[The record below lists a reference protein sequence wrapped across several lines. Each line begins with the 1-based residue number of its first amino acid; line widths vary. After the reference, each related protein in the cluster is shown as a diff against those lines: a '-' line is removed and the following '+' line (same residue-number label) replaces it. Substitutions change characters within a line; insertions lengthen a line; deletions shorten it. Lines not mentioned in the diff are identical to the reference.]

1 MNRRIFV
8 GWCAAT
14 ILTFALLASS
24 RASAAQSDVYFNVTL
39 RSAGQAR
46 IHAAVYAS
54 SSARAG
60 VTILAVPGF
69 TETAAIYQPLATAIF
84 ADHILGKVVQRIV
97 AIEMPG
103 HGLSSAPSGL
113 PNGALFGDLAIEDNV
128 SVVLQA
134 IDELRSLHLG
144 ASVIM
149 GHSMGGLEVL
159 ASQETLLSHGSTL
172 AAHGIFGAVLLA
184 PVPPANSQYTRGPL
198 PDLSSFITSDPSLGT
213 YLFLPPPVAQIDG
226 AYTTTAGTLVPNA
239 PTPDQIAP
247 YNDKEPITT
256 VLQLVASTPPRPT
269 VRAQAFALTKG
280 TVLSIL
286 SFSED
291 VLVPAADMAPLFSLM
306 TGKVTPLYRPI
317 VAPDAV
323 HSMFVSN
330 PNGLLDALI
339 DVL

>member
-8 GWCAAT
+8 TWCAAT
-14 ILTFALLASS
+14 VLTFALLASA
-24 RASAAQSDVYFNVTL
+24 RASAAQSDVYFNVTV
-39 RSAGQAR
+39 RSAGQAH
-46 IHAAVYAS
+46 IHAAVYTN

-84 ADHILGKVVQRIV
+84 ADRILGKVVQRIV

-103 HGLSSAPSGL
+103 HGLSSLPTGLPSGT
-113 PNGALFGDLAIEDNV
+113 LFGDLAIEDDV
-128 SVVLQA
+128 GVVVQA
-134 IDELRSLHLG
+134 IDALRGLHLG

-159 ASQETLLSHGSTL
+159 ASQEQLLSQGSTL

-184 PVPPANSQYTRGPL
+184 PVPPGNSVYNRGPL
-198 PDLSSFITSDPSLGT
+198 PDLSPFIVTDPSLGS
-213 YLFLPPPVAQIDG
+213 YLFLPPPIAQIDG

-247 YNDKEPITT
+247 YNDKEPLT
-256 VLQLVASTPPRPT
+256 VTLQLAVGTPARPT
-269 VRAQAFALTKG
+269 VRSQAFALSKG
-280 TVLSIL
+280 TVLAIL

-291 VLVPAADMAPLFSLM
+291 VLVPADNLDDLFTLM
-306 TGKVTPLYRPI
+306 TGRLTPLYRPI

-330 PNGLLDALI
+330 PNGMLDALI